1 MSRTL
6 KSIKII
12 TLCTILFAVCVSAQ
26 AQQPTKTPRI
36 GFLGAVS
43 ASALANR
50 IDGFRL
56 GLREL
61 GYEEGKNIT
70 IEYRYADGKF
80 DRLPALARE
89 LIDSKVALV
98 VTHGEAAIEAVKQV
112 NPNIPIVV
120 GVTGDLIVT
129 GHAASLAR
137 PGGNV
142 TGFVDTSPE
151 LSGKRLELLN
161 EIQPKI
167 AQIAVLWN
175 ASNPVKAL
183 DFKETETAAK
193 ALGLKLY
200 SLEVKKP
207 KDFDP
212 QLNSTT
218 THHLGAL
225 VVLQDALTIGNAKR
239 IVDFAQS
246 SRLPAMYG
254 STEFVDVGGLMSYG
268 AHFPDLFRRAATYV
282 DKILKGA
289 KPAELPIEQPTKFEL
304 IINLKTAKQIGLTI
318 PPNVLARADRVVR

>member
-1 MSRTL
+1 VSRTL

-50 IDGFRL
+50 IEGFRL

-129 GHAASLAR
+129 GHALASLGR
-137 PGGNV
+137 
-142 TGFVDTSPE
+142 E
-151 LSGKRLELLN
+151 EMLR
-161 EIQPKI
+161 
-167 AQIAVLWN
+167 
-175 ASNPVKAL
+175 ASW
-183 DFKETETAAK
+183 
-193 ALGLKLY
+193 
-200 SLEVKKP
+200 
-207 KDFDP
+207 
-212 QLNSTT
+212 
-218 THHLGAL
+218 
-225 VVLQDALTIGNAKR
+225 I
-239 IVDFAQS
+239 
-246 SRLPAMYG
+246 
-254 STEFVDVGGLMSYG
+254 
-268 AHFPDLFRRAATYV
+268 RA
-282 DKILKGA
+282 
-289 KPAELPIEQPTKFEL
+289 PS
-304 IINLKTAKQIGLTI
+304 
-318 PPNVLARADRVVR
+318 